1 MTDTLSTLRDTFG
14 FDGFR
19 PGQEEIVDAAM
30 AGEDLLA
37 IMPTGGG
44 KSLCFQLPA
53 IVREGLT
60 VVVSPLIALMRGQVA
75 QMREIGVA
83 ARSMSSGNTTEENA
97 LAMTEAEDG
106 ALDMLYLS
114 PERLARHGMKAF
126 LKRIGVTMIAVD
138 EAHCV
143 SQWGHDFR
151 PEYRMIGEVRDALG
165 GVQILAFTATA
176 DELTRK
182 DIGDKLFATPPR
194 TFLRGFDRPNIGLA
208 MTPRA
213 NGKKQLLDFL
223 GRHKGQSGIVY
234 CQSRKRVEDTADHLR
249 KSGIDA
255 RAYHAGLDPQSR
267 GDTQDAFL
275 REDGIVVVATV
286 AFGMGIDKPDVRF
299 VFHMDLPK
307 NIEGY
312 YQEIG
317 RSGRDGLPATA
328 HLLYGMGEVRQYRQ
342 WIDESDAG
350 EDQKRIERQKLTAL
364 VGLCETTQCRRTA
377 LLGYFGEAAGGC
389 GNCDICRGEVETI
402 DGLIL
407 AQKALSVI
415 LRTREIFGMEHLITV
430 LRGEKNPMTEK
441 HGHADLP
448 TFGVGA
454 DVSKADWRSIFRQIY
469 AAGFAAVDVENYSR
483 WVVTE
488 EGWRVLRGQV
498 AVTLRKPG
506 KAANSRETGI
516 EMNEADT
523 ALFDELKALRRE
535 LANERDVP
543 AYVIFADRTLI
554 EMASLAPTDPDGLRG
569 VHGVGEK
576 KIERY
581 GKEFLSRIRQH
592 KQKSAAA

>member
-1 MTDTLSTLRDTFG
+1 
-14 FDGFR
+14 
-19 PGQEEIVDAAM
+19 
-30 AGEDLLA
+30 
-37 IMPTGGG
+37 
-44 KSLCFQLPA
+44 
-53 IVREGLT
+53 
-60 VVVSPLIALMRGQVA
+60 
-75 QMREIGVA
+75 
-83 ARSMSSGNTTEENA
+83 
-97 LAMTEAEDG
+97 
-106 ALDMLYLS
+106 
-114 PERLARHGMKAF
+114 
-126 LKRIGVTMIAVD
+126 
-138 EAHCV
+138 
-143 SQWGHDFR
+143 
-151 PEYRMIGEVRDALG
+151 MIGEVRDALG

-234 CQSRKRVEDTADHLR
+234 CQSRKRVEDTAEHLR

>member
-1 MTDTLSTLRDTFG
+1 MTDTLATLHNTFG

-75 QMREIGVA
+75 QMRELGVA
-83 ARSMSSGNTTEENA
+83 ARSMSSGNTSDENA

-114 PERLARHGMKAF
+114 PERLARHGMVSF

-165 GVQILAFTATA
+165 GVQVLAFTATA

-182 DIGDKLFATPPR
+182 DIEEKLFTAKPR
-194 TFLRGFDRPNIGLA
+194 TFLRGFDRPNISLA
-208 MTPRA
+208 MTPRN

-223 GRHKGQSGIVY
+223 ERHKGESGIIY
-234 CQSRKRVEDTADHLR
+234 CQSRKKVEDTAEHLR
-249 KSGIDA
+249 KNGVDA
-255 RAYHAGLDPQSR
+255 RAYHAGLEPQTRS
-267 GDTQDAFL
+267 DTQDAFL
-275 REDGIVVVATV
+275 REDGLVVVATV

-317 RSGRDGLPATA
+317 RGGRDGLPASA

-342 WIDESDAG
+342 WIDESDAQ

-377 LLGYFGEAAGGC
+377 LLGYFGEAASGC

-402 DGLIL
+402 DGTVL

-430 LRGEKNPMTEK
+430 LRGERNPMCDK

-454 DVSKADWRSIFRQIY
+454 DVTKADWRSIFRQVY
-469 AAGFAAVDVENYSR
+469 AAGYASVDVENYSR
-483 WVVTE
+483 WTVTE
-488 EGWRVLRGQV
+488 EGWKVLRGQQP
-498 AVTLRKPG
+498 VTLRKPG
-506 KAANSRETGI
+506 RVTKTRDQSM
-516 EMNEADT
+516 EMSEAD
-523 ALFDELKALRRE
+523 AELLDDLKSLRRD
-535 LANERDVP
+535 LAKERDVP

-554 EMASLAPTDPDGLRG
+554 EMASIAPVDTNGLRD
-569 VHGVGEK
+569 VHGVGDK

-581 GKEFLSRIRQH
+581 GAAFLSRIKAHRQR
-592 KQKSAAA
+592 SAAA

>member
-1 MTDTLSTLRDTFG
+1 MTDPITTLRDTFG
-14 FDGFR
+14 FDRFR
-19 PGQEEIVDAAM
+19 PGQQEIVDAAM

-53 IVREGLT
+53 IVRDGLT

-75 QMREIGVA
+75 QMRELGVA
-83 ARSMSSGNTTEENA
+83 ARSMSSGNTSEENA
-97 LAMTEAEDG
+97 LAMKEAEDG

-126 LKRIGVTMIAVD
+126 LKRIGVTAIAVD

-151 PEYRMIGEVRDALG
+151 PEYRMIGEVRDHLG
-165 GVQILAFTATA
+165 GVQVLAFTATA

-182 DIGDKLFATPPR
+182 DIEDKLFTAAPR
-194 TFLRGFDRPNIGLA
+194 TFLRGFDRPNISLA
-208 MTPRA
+208 MTPRD
-213 NGKKQLLDFL
+213 NGRKQLLTFL
-223 GRHKGQSGIVY
+223 AQHKGESGIVY
-234 CQSRKRVEDTADHLR
+234 CQSRKRVEDTAEHLR
-249 KSGIDA
+249 KNGVDA
-255 RAYHAGLDPQSR
+255 RAYHAGLDPQTRS
-267 GDTQDAFL
+267 DTQDAFL

-317 RSGRDGLPATA
+317 RGGRDGLPASA

-342 WIDESDAG
+342 WIDEGDAG
-350 EDQKRIERQKLTAL
+350 EEQKRIERQKLNAL
-364 VGLCETTQCRRTA
+364 VGLCETTRCRRTS
-377 LLGYFGEAAGGC
+377 LLGYFGEDAGGC
-389 GNCDICRGEVETI
+389 GNCDVCRGEVETI
-402 DGLIL
+402 DGTVM

-415 LRTREIFGMEHLITV
+415 LRTRELCGMEHLITV
-430 LRGEKNPMTEK
+430 LRGERNEMCDK
-441 HGHADLP
+441 HGHASLK

-454 DVSKADWRSIFRQIY
+454 DVSKADWRTVFRQLDAMGY
-469 AAGFAAVDVENYSR
+469 ADVDVENYHR
-483 WVVTE
+483 WTVTE
-488 EGWRVLRGQV
+488 TGWHVLRGEET
-498 AVTLRKPG
+498 VTLRKPG
-506 KAANSRETGI
+506 KPSRSTREAAPEMSETD
-516 EMNEADT
+516 A
-523 ALFDELKALRRE
+523 ALLDDLKTLRRE
-535 LANERDVP
+535 LAKERDVP

-554 EMASLAPTDPDGLRG
+554 EMAARGPLDTDGLRA

-581 GKEFLSRIRQH
+581 GDAFLKRIKTH
-592 KQKSAAA
+592 KQKSAA

>member
-83 ARSMSSGNTTEENA
+83 ARSMSSGNTAEENA

-182 DIGDKLFATPPR
+182 DIGDKLFTTPPR